1 MGCCSLD
8 CFVYFVLSIALAFM
22 AVSTSRFQHHKN

>member
-22 AVSTSRFQHHKN
+22 AHNPLRY